1 MITCITPNQRTSPS
15 EGSCPALMVLT
26 CCMHSVPSQSLQD
39 QDACA
44 CRPYAG
50 QSHLQSWQTPTPC
63 QSTGRHKHTML
74 TSGRPC
80 TLPVMLPSTEACAS
94 QRAADS
100 LVLTT
105 LMRSTTLHI
114 PVGTLPR
121 LMMSM
126 QVVPRLWLGQFSKVL
141 EVALLINLYLPWLW
155 DRADA
160 VDMCFWLGN
169 ISWFH
174 HNEIWGKPWL
184 LTD

>member
-1 MITCITPNQRTSPS
+1 
-15 EGSCPALMVLT
+15 MVLT

-114 PVGTLPR
+114 PAGTLPR

-126 QVVPRLWLGQFSKVL
+126 QVVLDCGWGNSAGAGGGAAHQLIPAMAVGQSRCSDMVSGTAHRLVPSQ
-141 EVALLINLYLPWLW
+141 
-155 DRADA
+155 
-160 VDMCFWLGN
+160 
-169 ISWFH
+169 
-174 HNEIWGKPWL
+174 
-184 LTD
+184 